1 MADTPPSSGGLAV
14 DPTAKVKKKA
24 PRKPW
29 SEYTPEEIAKL
40 DAESAKRRK
49 RKAAVKMNA
58 AAAKFAAQREE
69 LEAGRRKAAADEK
82 EDLVNKAHA
91 ILILGMGR
99 PAGFH
104 AAAVGPA
111 STGSSAARPT
121 HCQSPTSRA
130 APMSSG
136 FPPPRHDGQTRF
148 SALPDV
154 GLFAPSTP
162 RPATVID
169 LNVTP
174 GSSSGGRPFVEMQRK
189 QARAPFTGTMP
200 APRVLFD
207 EMPTSTPTVDDPFYN
222 QYMEGV
228 IFQGGHDRAYD
239 PDETQS
245 QDGRAQYVPD
255 EEADDR
261 ADYNHG
267 DSWHED
273 DDIYVKGEDEDEAND
288 VDISGAPL
296 FIDELTQRAE
306 AQKKRLSIRT
316 GSYTQDEDKL
326 ICQCWMEISQDP
338 RTGAQQ
344 KGIVFW
350 TRVHK
355 TFRERKMF
363 EPYQITSNRGIGSIQ
378 KRWLFIQQECNK
390 YCAAFESVE
399 ARPVSGLGVGDMAFQ
414 SLEAFKAR
422 HNDKPFTLTHCWTI
436 INNCPKFK
444 DQYRELQRKRGK
456 KMAKFAGGGDGE
468 ALKRPRG
475 KTNSKVD
482 DIRDASS
489 MALHETLHGMMSHKD
504 VRDEKKRQSKDEQM
518 KQYLDLQRQK
528 FEMEEAAKKRKI
540 DMEEAARQRQL
551 DMKETARQR
560 QLDIEADNVKARQR
574 QLDIEA
580 TNAATKAKEVALA
593 IMSVD
598 LSKMSDKTKAWFEAK
613 QKKMLDAEGL
623 N

>member
-1 MADTPPSSGGLAV
+1 M
-14 DPTAKVKKKA
+14 
-24 PRKPW
+24 
-29 SEYTPEEIAKL
+29 
-40 DAESAKRRK
+40 
-49 RKAAVKMNA
+49 
-58 AAAKFAAQREE
+58 
-69 LEAGRRKAAADEK
+69 
-82 EDLVNKAHA
+82 ED
-91 ILILGMGR
+91 
-99 PAGFH
+99 
-104 AAAVGPA
+104 
-111 STGSSAARPT
+111 
-121 HCQSPTSRA
+121 
-130 APMSSG
+130 
-136 FPPPRHDGQTRF
+136 
-148 SALPDV
+148 
-154 GLFAPSTP
+154 
-162 RPATVID
+162 
-169 LNVTP
+169 
-174 GSSSGGRPFVEMQRK
+174 
-189 QARAPFTGTMP
+189 
-200 APRVLFD
+200 
-207 EMPTSTPTVDDPFYN
+207 
-222 QYMEGV
+222 V
-228 IFQGGHDRAYD
+228 IFDSGHGRAYD

-245 QDGRAQYVPD
+245 QDGRAEYVPD
-255 EEADDR
+255 EGGHDR
-261 ADYNHG
+261 ADYDHG

-273 DDIYVKGEDEDEAND
+273 DDIYVEGEEEEEESND

-306 AQKKRLSIRT
+306 AQKKRKSIRT

-326 ICQCWMEISQDP
+326 ICQAWMEISQDP
-338 RTGAQQ
+338 RIGSQQ

-355 TFRERKMF
+355 TFHERKMF
-363 EPYQITSNRGIGSIQ
+363 EPFQITSNRGIGSIQ

-399 ARPVSGLGVGDMAFQ
+399 AWPVSGLGVGDMAFQ

-422 HNDKPFTLTHCWTI
+422 HNDKPFTLTHCWSL
-436 INNCPKFK
+436 INMCPKFK
-444 DQYRELQRKRGK
+444 DQYRELQRKRGLK
-456 KMAKFAGGGDGE
+456 TAKFAGGGDGE
-468 ALKRPRG
+468 ALKRQRG

-489 MALHETLHGMMSHKD
+489 MALHETLHGMMSQKD

-528 FEMEEAAKKRKI
+528 LEMEEAAKRRKI

-551 DMKETARQR
+551 DMEEAARQR

-598 LSKMSDKTKAWFEAK
+598 LSKMSDKTRAWFEAR
-613 QKKMLDAEGL
+613 QKEMLDAEGL